1 MTRIMFASLAAAA
14 MLATLADDTA
24 NAQSAYLGDAHASWR
39 LSDANDAGAPRQK
52 TDRMRTPSGS
62 TNSRRSGASPGSLK
76 VPTPGPSK
84 HIEGTDVSTGGTCS
98 KCGDE

>member
-1 MTRIMFASLAAAA
+1 MTRIMFASLAAVA
-14 MLATLADDTA
+14 MLAMLAGDTA
-24 NAQSAYLGDAHASWR
+24 KAQSAYLGDAHAYWR
-39 LSDANDAGAPRQK
+39 LSDANRAGAPRQK
-52 TDRMRTPSGS
+52 TDRMSPRSGS
-62 TNSRRSGASPGSLK
+62 TTSRRSGAVPGSLK